1 MSPEEYIDSEI
12 NKFEELCKEI
22 KYTSELKYS
31 LEYAGQLDDARDC
44 AIKEKWPEGTPQEL
58 GNSIAIQ
65 WGAAFSKMVAG
76 SYKSKW
82 SVNPKTKT
90 PIVIVKCGAMANQVQ
105 ALLLGAQ
112 AFNDGTLF
120 ADLAAELATH
130 LTNEG
135 AEEI

>member
-82 SVNPKTKT
+82 SVDPKTKT
-90 PIVIVKCGAMANQVQ
+90 PIVVVKCGAMANQVQ

-130 LTNEG
+130 LANEG
-135 AEEI
+135 AEEM